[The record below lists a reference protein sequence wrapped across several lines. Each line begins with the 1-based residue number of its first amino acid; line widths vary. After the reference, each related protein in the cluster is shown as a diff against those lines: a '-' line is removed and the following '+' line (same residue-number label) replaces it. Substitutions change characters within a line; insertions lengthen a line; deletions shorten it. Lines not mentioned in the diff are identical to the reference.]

1 MENKTFTEGPILK
14 PLLKFALPV
23 VLALVLQSLYGAVD
37 LFVVGQFASSADA
50 SAVSTG
56 SQIMQTL
63 TGVMAGLAMGTTIL
77 LGQQLGGHHD
87 RDAGKT
93 VGASIALFGLL
104 GILCSILIYFNASS
118 ISSLMNAPTQAFDQ
132 TVAYVA
138 TCGAGMIFI
147 TAYNLLGSLFRGI
160 GNSKIPLMSVAIA
173 AIINVFGD
181 LLFVCVFHLGS
192 FGAALATVLSQ
203 AISVIFS
210 CIIISKISLPFSFE
224 KKDIRFDGH
233 LIQRIIGFGFPLA
246 LADLLV
252 GLSFL
257 VILAIVNV
265 LGVEASAGVGVAEKV
280 CAFIMLV
287 PSAFSQ
293 SMAAIVAQNYGAN
306 KLDRANTALRYGM
319 LVSFIAGV
327 IMSYLSF
334 FHGNRLSQI
343 FSSDPEVVMRSWQYL
358 RAYAIDCLL
367 TPLFFCMA
375 GYFNGCGKTKF
386 VMCENLIGALCIRIP
401 VSYFMS
407 LIKPASLFLIG
418 LATPCS
424 SLVQTLLCL
433 SYLLFL
439 KKKRSSAKTTS

>member
-1 MENKTFTEGPILK
+1 MENKTFTEGPILG
-14 PLLKFALPV
+14 PMLKFAIPV

-37 LFVVGQFASSADA
+37 LLVVGQFASSADA

-63 TGVMAGLAMGTTIL
+63 TSVMAGLAMGTTIL
-77 LGQQLGGHHD
+77 LGQQLGGHHN

-93 VGASIALFGLL
+93 VGASISLFGVL
-104 GILCSILIYFNASS
+104 GIIFSIVIYLNAGGISS
-118 ISSLMNAPTQAFDQ
+118 IMNAPKAAFDQ
-132 TVAYVA
+132 TVAYVSV
-138 TCGAGMIFI
+138 CGAGMIFI
-147 TAYNLLGSLFRGI
+147 TAYNLLGSLFRGL
-160 GNSKIPLMSVAIA
+160 GNSKIPLISVGIA
-173 AIINVFGD
+173 AIINIVCD
-181 LLFVCVFHLGS
+181 LIFVCVFHLGS
-192 FGAALATVLSQ
+192 LGAALATVLSQ

-210 CIIISKISLPFSFE
+210 IFIISRLELPFEF
-224 KKDIRFDGH
+224 KKADIHFDMH
-233 LIQRIIGFGFPLA
+233 LIKRIIGFGFPLA

-257 VILAIVNV
+257 VILAIVNT

-306 KLDRANTALRYGM
+306 KMDRALKALKYGM
-319 LVSFIAGV
+319 LVSFLVGV
-327 IMSYLSF
+327 VMAYLSF
-334 FHGNRLSQI
+334 FHGDILCRI
-343 FSSDPEVVMRSWQYL
+343 FSNDNEVVERGWQYL
-358 RAYAIDCLL
+358 KAYAIDCLL

-386 VMCENLIGALCIRIP
+386 VMAENLIGAICIRIP

-418 LATPCS
+418 LGTPS
-424 SLVQTLLCL
+424 SSFVQTLLCL
-433 SYLLFL
+433 GYLLIL
-439 KKKRSSAKTTS
+439 KKRSSKTTS